1 MQIVLVNKLK
11 SKNKNVTM
19 SERVQFPNVLFESVN
34 GRGKNHTM
42 VERKLNAE
50 QHESHKIQ
58 KVNTTPSVHHSGCF
72 L

>member
-50 QHESHKIQ
+50 QHESH
-58 KVNTTPSVHHSGCF
+58 
-72 L
+72 